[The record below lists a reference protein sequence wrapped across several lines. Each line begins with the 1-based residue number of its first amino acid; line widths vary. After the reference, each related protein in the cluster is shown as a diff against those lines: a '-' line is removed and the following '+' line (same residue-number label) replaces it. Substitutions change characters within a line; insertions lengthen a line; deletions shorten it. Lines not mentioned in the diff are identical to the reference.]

1 MKTPQDL
8 IEIITTIVWVTSG
21 HHAAVNFGQYIY
33 GGYFPNRPTTARC
46 NIATEDP
53 SDEQWKFFLE
63 KPENAL
69 LNTFPSQIQAT
80 KVMAILD
87 VLSTHS
93 PDEEYLGK
101 EIEPAWR

>member
-1 MKTPQDL
+1 
-8 IEIITTIVWVTSG
+8 
-21 HHAAVNFGQYIY
+21 NFGQYIY

-101 EIEPAWR
+101 EIEPAWREDPGAVGVDGKYDGYGVETWARGS